1 MRFISKIIIVL
12 LLGFSFCKKAQ
23 TMLSKE
29 EMESIEII
37 FQENQKVIDFLLNNE
52 NLLPS
57 ISTLKDSISKAKL
70 LVKNADVNST
80 LEKLEASLQEYNENE
95 KEKSFLSLSRFS
107 EELDKLAVLLNL
119 KDYHKFFCPMVS
131 KYWVAKGESIH
142 NPYASEMRECG
153 ELVR

>member
-1 MRFISKIIIVL
+1 MNFISRIIIVVL
-12 LLGFSFCKKAQ
+12 LVFSFCKKTQ
-23 TMLSKE
+23 TIVSKE

-37 FQENQKVIDFLLNNE
+37 FQENQKVLDFLLNNE
-52 NLLPS
+52 NQLPS
-57 ISTLKDSISKAKL
+57 ISVLKDSIFTAKL
-70 LVKNADVNST
+70 LVKNSEVNSI
-80 LEKLEASLQEYNENE
+80 LEQLEASLKEYNEGE
-95 KEKSFLSLSRFS
+95 KEKSFLALSRFS
-107 EELDKLAVLLNL
+107 EELDRLAVLLNL